1 MTAPETTTHELTAR
15 KLTAFKL
22 TTLEP
27 FFDPKGIAVV
37 GASANPHKLGH
48 GVIRNLIDYN
58 YGGPIYP
65 VNPRG
70 GSILGQPVI
79 PSVSDLPDPVD
90 LAVIIVP
97 AGYVVD
103 VLEQCGRRG
112 IRNAIIVSGGFGETG
127 EKGRALERE
136 LVTVAEQHQMRLIG
150 PNCIGTIDTHTP
162 INTTFVV
169 GMPQAGGIGFVSQS
183 GALCAVVI
191 DWARG
196 AGVGFSRIVSLGNQV
211 DVSEAEMLAS
221 MAADPKTRVITSYI
235 EGVSDG
241 QAFMEAAKMAAR
253 LKPVVVVKGGI
264 GESGAKAVASHTGA
278 LAGSAEAYDAAFQH
292 SGVLRADTMEE
303 LFDWARA
310 LAWQPLPEGNRVAV
324 LTNAGGPAILA
335 IDALEAAG
343 LALAP
348 ITEETRAYLRARLP
362 AAGSVGNPVDILAGS
377 GPGTYAVALDAL
389 LSDPTVDLAL
399 VIQAPQ
405 DWFLPASL
413 AEVVAEVS
421 AVHHKPVMASI
432 MGLASVDQALA
443 ILHRKRVP
451 NFAFPERAASAM
463 AAMLARRNWL
473 ESPHEPPAP
482 LDGVE
487 FDKARTA
494 LEQDDFA
501 EALAAYGIAL
511 PPSRLAVDSE
521 EAVQVAEE
529 IGYPVAMKLD
539 SVDITHKSDV
549 GGVKLDLMDA
559 AAVRSAFD
567 QIVTGARN
575 SNPQA
580 AIAGVLVQKMLAG
593 GQELIVGVRRDPQ
606 FGPLALVGSGGVEV
620 ELLRDVAT
628 GIAPLSHDRAEL
640 LLASTRAGIRL
651 KGWRGI
657 PPADRGAVISA
668 MRRVAQIACDFP
680 EIEELEI
687 NPLYVLPEGHG
698 AYALDIRGRRA

>member
-136 LVTVAEQHQMRLIG
+136 LVAVAEQHQMRLIG

-183 GALCAVVI
+183 GAMCAVVI

-463 AAMLARRNWL
+463 AAMLARKNWL
-473 ESPHEPPAP
+473 ESPHEPPGP

-559 AAVRSAFD
+559 AAVRLAFD
-567 QIVTGARN
+567 QIVTRARN

-580 AIAGVLVQKMLAG
+580 AIAGVLVQKMIAG

-651 KGWRGI
+651 KGWRSI

-698 AYALDIRGRRA
+698 AYALDIRGQRA